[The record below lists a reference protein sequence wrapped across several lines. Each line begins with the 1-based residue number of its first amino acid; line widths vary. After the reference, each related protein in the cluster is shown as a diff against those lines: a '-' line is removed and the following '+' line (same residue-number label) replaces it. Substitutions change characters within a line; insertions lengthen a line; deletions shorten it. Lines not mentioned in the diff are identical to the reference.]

1 MAPILTTQD
10 LIRRISAKYTY
21 VDERGAVSIRP
32 EPAAAIVR
40 RHGGQTRRAPR
51 RGGMRRSPRVV

>member
-21 VDERGAVSIRP
+21 VDERGAAGAGGRDRAASRRANP
-32 EPAAAIVR
+32 PGAAAR
-40 RHGGQTRRAPR
+40 
-51 RGGMRRSPRVV
+51 GMRRSPRVV